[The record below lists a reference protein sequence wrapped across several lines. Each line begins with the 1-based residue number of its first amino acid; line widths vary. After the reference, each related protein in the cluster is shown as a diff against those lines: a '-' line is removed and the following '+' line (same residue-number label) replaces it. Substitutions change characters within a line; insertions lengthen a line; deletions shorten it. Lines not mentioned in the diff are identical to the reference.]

1 MGFHEQIGMR
11 GMDSSSSGPTCT
23 APVFNACLCSFAHA
37 RTRLRMRMHMSIV
50 RCCDGHIL
58 IFYINNFAQD
68 DQIHRYMRYEPKMF
82 LFELFNMARMA
93 AFVILKTFI
102 FDPEFWEYQVLVS
115 CSFLLTLAKG
125 PM

>member
-1 MGFHEQIGMR
+1 
-11 GMDSSSSGPTCT
+11 
-23 APVFNACLCSFAHA
+23 
-37 RTRLRMRMHMSIV
+37 
-50 RCCDGHIL
+50 
-58 IFYINNFAQD
+58 
-68 DQIHRYMRYEPKMF
+68 MF